1 MGEDGPSD
9 DYDPNGDPKD
19 DPRERRRIRHEYREL
34 IAETQSKHSAVL
46 LFLRITLHVS
56 TKTGIL

>member
-46 LFLRITLHVS
+46 LFLCA
-56 TKTGIL
+56 